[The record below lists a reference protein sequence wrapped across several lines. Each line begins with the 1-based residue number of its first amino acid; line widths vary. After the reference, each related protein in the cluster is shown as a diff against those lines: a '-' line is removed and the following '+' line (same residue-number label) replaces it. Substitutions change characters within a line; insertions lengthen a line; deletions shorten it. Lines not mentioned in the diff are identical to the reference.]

1 MVKINIKFIG
11 VRSYTGDNGQQ
22 FVIGPEFCGGA
33 LSKGGNAIAAESD
46 NVGGLI
52 KSKFVIFNKYFIP
65 PMIIRVIHPQFY
77 PIRLSYIIGNVFM
90 FQTVAG
96 GAINDVA
103 ANADDG
109 DAVQYSA
116 NAPITGYSI
125 RYQQSPCTGATQS

>member
-1 MVKINIKFIG
+1 
-11 VRSYTGDNGQQ
+11 
-22 FVIGPEFCGGA
+22 
-33 LSKGGNAIAAESD
+33 
-46 NVGGLI
+46 
-52 KSKFVIFNKYFIP
+52 
-65 PMIIRVIHPQFY
+65 
-77 PIRLSYIIGNVFM
+77 M

>member
-1 MVKINIKFIG
+1 MYLINGEGRKF
-11 VRSYTGDNGQQ
+11 
-22 FVIGPEFCGGA
+22 
-33 LSKGGNAIAAESD
+33 
-46 NVGGLI
+46 LI
-52 KSKFVIFNKYFIP
+52 SNKYVIP
-65 PMIIRVIHPQFY
+65 PLFRILHVINHDST
-77 PIRLSYIIGNVFM
+77 PIHISYIIGNVFM

>member
-52 KSKFVIFNKYFIP
+52 KSKFLISNKYFIP
-65 PMIIRVIHPQFY
+65 PNTYNLSTIY
-77 PIRLSYIIGNVFM
+77 PINICYIIGNVFM

>member
-52 KSKFVIFNKYFIP
+52 KSKFLISNKCLIP
-65 PMIIRVIHPQFY
+65 PIVHIYNLSKIY
-77 PIRLSYIIGNVFM
+77 PH
-90 FQTVAG
+90 
-96 GAINDVA
+96 
-103 ANADDG
+103 
-109 DAVQYSA
+109 
-116 NAPITGYSI
+116 
-125 RYQQSPCTGATQS
+125 

>member
-1 MVKINIKFIG
+1 MLVDLSKVSFLYLINILSLPW
-11 VRSYTGDNGQQ
+11 SYVQ
-22 FVIGPEFCGGA
+22 FTHD
-33 LSKGGNAIAAESD
+33 STT
-46 NVGGLI
+46 
-52 KSKFVIFNKYFIP
+52 
-65 PMIIRVIHPQFY
+65 IRI
-77 PIRLSYIIGNVFM
+77 SYIIGNVFM

>member
-1 MVKINIKFIG
+1 MLSLLCSELHVINHD
-11 VRSYTGDNGQQ
+11 ST
-22 FVIGPEFCGGA
+22 P
-33 LSKGGNAIAAESD
+33 
-46 NVGGLI
+46 
-52 KSKFVIFNKYFIP
+52 
-65 PMIIRVIHPQFY
+65 IH
-77 PIRLSYIIGNVFM
+77 ISYIIGNVFM

>member
-1 MVKINIKFIG
+1 MSFHFIQILYGQNKFLSIG

-65 PMIIRVIHPQFY
+65 PMIIHTYNPSTILFHSLILHHR
-77 PIRLSYIIGNVFM
+77 
-90 FQTVAG
+90 
-96 GAINDVA
+96 
-103 ANADDG
+103 
-109 DAVQYSA
+109 
-116 NAPITGYSI
+116 
-125 RYQQSPCTGATQS
+125 